1 MEKNL
6 LSVFKQD
13 ADSRLETAKKIK
25 DELGNEAAINLVT
38 SILDILGNE
47 HQLIWELYTRE
58 ELNNLTGKEVTDSAM
73 EECQDMLD
81 SFNPCDY

>member
-58 ELNNLTGKEVTDSAM
+58 ELNNLTGKEVTDSDM